1 MKTLREMMDLIDKE
15 SCEDMNEEEE
25 VNEESEEDSFEIAK
39 RKIEN
44 LQSY

>member
-15 SCEDMNEEEE
+15 SCEDMNEEE

-44 LQSY
+44 LQSDL

>member
-15 SCEDMNEEEE
+15 SCEDMNDEEE